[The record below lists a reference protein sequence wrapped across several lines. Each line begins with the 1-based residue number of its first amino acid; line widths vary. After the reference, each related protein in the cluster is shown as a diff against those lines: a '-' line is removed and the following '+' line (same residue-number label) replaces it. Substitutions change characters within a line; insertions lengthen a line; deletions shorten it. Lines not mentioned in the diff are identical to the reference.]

1 MRNTARSFFAHAT
14 AYCLLLHAPGTARA
28 VCRVVEPIEER
39 GGVVFDPT
47 TMVLYVLAP
56 QQIVDYRC
64 PELDAGV
71 MQTPTAGA
79 GGMMMTPPMD
89 ACGLIGFDAG
99 TDDAGFEDD
108 AGCSDVPVMSEPD
121 AAMPLPPLTPEPPP
135 AGACA
140 GDARPQPVRGS
151 VVHMVVQ
158 PSVLST
164 EGRAGLVMPVPARPD
179 IHASNADLFTALGA
193 RLQPRVET
201 TRIEIED
208 ESLGF
213 QCRDV
218 SGGCGDDDGG
228 DDDFD
233 PGDRGSDEGV
243 FFDPDSQDG
252 GLDLVMIGDG
262 TVRFEQAL
270 VTADYD
276 VTVLNASTPEALET
290 WLDRNGFAHDDEDDA
305 AFASYVAEGAWFV
318 ALDVHPEG
326 ERDLAPLVVSFRS
339 DEIPLMHRLQ
349 YDSAGGTLVTEAFVM
364 APSRMEAADG
374 SAQTLY
380 AAPAGFAGEVAG
392 FGLAEGWLTHLR
404 FERRT
409 DERLADSSLRRAL
422 DLQVRPILERIE
434 RVRIPSSRCPP
445 RGGCS
450 GDGDDRDDG
459 CVCSTGASHS
469 GFGGSL
475 FPALLACA
483 WIAWRGRRRRRGD
496 AI

>member
-1 MRNTARSFFAHAT
+1 MRNTARSFFAHAAT
-14 AYCLLLHAPGTARA
+14 CCLLLHAPGSAHA
-28 VCRVVEPIEER
+28 VCRIVEPIEER

-64 PELDAGV
+64 PEVDAGGMPPPV
-71 MQTPTAGA
+71 AGK
-79 GGMMMTPPMD
+79 GGMMMMTPPID
-89 ACGLIGFDAG
+89 ACGFIGFDAG

-193 RLQPRVET
+193 RLQPRVQT

-213 QCRDV
+213 QCHDV
-218 SGGCGDDDGG
+218 GGGCGDDDDSG
-228 DDDFD
+228 DDFD

-243 FFDPDSQDG
+243 FFDPDGQDG
-252 GLDLVMIGDG
+252 GLDQVMIGDG
-262 TVRFEQAL
+262 LVRFEQAL

-290 WLDRNGFAHDDEDDA
+290 WLDLNGFAHDREDDA
-305 AFASYVAEGAWFV
+305 AFAAYVAEGAWFV
-318 ALDVHPEG
+318 ALDVHPDG

-409 DERLADSSLRRAL
+409 DERLADSRLRRAP
-422 DLQVRPILERIE
+422 DLEVRPVLERIE
-434 RVRIPSSRCPP
+434 RVRIPSSRCPS

-450 GDGDDRDDG
+450 DDDGGGDG
-459 CVCSTGASHS
+459 CVCSTESSRG
-469 GFGGSL
+469 GFDGSL
-475 FPALLACA
+475 LPALLACA
-483 WIAWRGRRRRRGD
+483 FIAYRGRRRSR
-496 AI
+496 